1 MIQVKTKDQ
10 RELNMIS
17 INIKNAR
24 YLLNTI
30 YASDVENIK
39 MNKIASRTD
48 LVRFVDELESLLDS
62 SSGTLT
68 LTATMSSK

>member
-24 YLLNTI
+24 YLLDTI
-30 YASDVENIK
+30 YASNVENIK
-39 MNKIASRTD
+39 MNKIASKTD
-48 LVRFVDELESLLDS
+48 LVRFVDELESLLES
-62 SSGTLT
+62 STGTLT
-68 LTATMSSK
+68 LTATMSNH

>member
-24 YLLNTI
+24 YLLDTI
-30 YASDVENIK
+30 YASNVENIK
-39 MNKIASRTD
+39 MNKIASKTD
-48 LVRFVDELESLLDS
+48 LVRFVDELESLIES
-62 SSGTLT
+62 STGTLT